1 MGGKRGGGLSSG
13 IHLLLLE
20 AVFAKYDN
28 VGGFNAYF
36 IINADYSC
44 SSVFPVLFVCFF
56 FTTGG
61 TEDSCNFYLCSRTKH
76 EHVTLGEKT
85 ITDTGFYPFQM
96 EVIYINLP
104 ASSSIRP
111 AAKKSG

>member
-1 MGGKRGGGLSSG
+1 MSGGGKRWLSSG

-20 AVFAKYDN
+20 AVFARYDN
-28 VGGFNAYF
+28 VGGFKAYF

-44 SSVFPVLFVCFF
+44 TSVFPVCCFFF

-76 EHVTLGEKT
+76 EYGPWVRK
-85 ITDTGFYPFQM
+85 
-96 EVIYINLP
+96 
-104 ASSSIRP
+104 R
-111 AAKKSG
+111 